1 MSEHWMWT
9 EKYRPKKLKEIIGQK
24 PITNRLQKFLI
35 ERDLPHLLFS
45 GPAGTGKTTAIIA
58 FASELFGDNFTGN
71 FLELNASDER
81 GIDVIRNRVKSFAR
95 TRPLGDVPF
104 KIISLDEADSLTRDA
119 QHALRRTMERYV
131 SSCRFCL
138 ICNYSSR
145 IIEPIQS
152 RCAVFRFPRL
162 DEKELAKRI
171 NHIAKIEQVQITD
184 DGLQAILYVS
194 GGDLRRA
201 INVLQ
206 AASVTENQVDAEA
219 VFSTTG
225 KARPEDVNQMLQLAL
240 KGKFLEAQEK
250 LRNLLIWQG
259 LAGTDIVRQIHREV
273 MNLGINDMEKVQ
285 FVDLV
290 GEAEFRLTEGA
301 DPEIQLSH
309 VLAKFAL
316 LAQSSD
322 SEK

>member
-1 MSEHWMWT
+1 MWT
-9 EKYRPKKLKEIIGQK
+9 EKYRPKRLKEIIGQK
-24 PITNRLQKFLI
+24 PITSRLQKFLV

-58 FASELFGDNFTGN
+58 FANELFGDKFQGN
-71 FLELNASDER
+71 FLELNASDAR
-81 GIDVIRNRVKSFAR
+81 GIDVIRNRVKGFAR

-131 SSCRFCL
+131 TSCRFCL

-162 DEKELAKRI
+162 DEKQLTKRV
-171 NHIAKIEQVQITD
+171 NHIAKEEQVQITD

-194 GGDLRRA
+194 RGDLRRA

-206 AASVTENQVDAEA
+206 AASVTQKKVDADA

-240 KGKFLEAQEK
+240 NGKFLDAQEK

-273 MNLGINDMEKVQ
+273 MKLGINEMTKVQ
-285 FVDLV
+285 LVDLV

-316 LAQSSD
+316 LTQSSD

>member
-24 PITNRLQKFLI
+24 PITDRLQKFLK
-35 ERDLPHLLFS
+35 ERDLPHLLFA

-58 FASELFGDNFTGN
+58 FANELYGDQFAGN
-71 FLELNASDER
+71 FLELNASDAR
-81 GIDVIRNRVKSFAR
+81 GIDVIRDRVKSFAR
-95 TRPLGDVPF
+95 TRPLGDAPY

-131 SSCRFCL
+131 TSCRFCL
-138 ICNYSSR
+138 IVNYSSR

-152 RCAVFRFPRL
+152 RCAIFRFPRL
-162 DEKELAKRI
+162 NEKELTKRI
-171 NHIAKIEQVQITD
+171 NHIAKEEQVELSSE
-184 DGLQAILYVS
+184 GLQAILYVS

-206 AASVTENQVDAEA
+206 AASVIEKQVDADS
-219 VFSTTG
+219 VFTTTG
-225 KARPEDVNQMLQLAL
+225 KARPEDVNQMLQSAL
-240 KGKFLEAQEK
+240 SGNFLEAQEK

-259 LAGTDIVRQIHREV
+259 LSGTDIVRQIHREV
-273 MNLGINDMEKVQ
+273 MKLGIDELTKVK
-285 FVDLV
+285 FVEIV

-309 VLAKFAL
+309 ILAKFAIL
-316 LAQSSD
+316 GQSSD
-322 SEK
+322 SGK

>member
-24 PITNRLQKFLI
+24 PITDRLQKFLV
-35 ERDLPHLLFS
+35 ERDLPHLLFA

-58 FASELFGDNFTGN
+58 FANELFGDNFQGN

-95 TRPLGDVPF
+95 TRPLGDAPF

-145 IIEPIQS
+145 IIDPIQS
-152 RCAVFRFPRL
+152 RCATFRFPRL
-162 DEKELAKRI
+162 DEKELTKRI
-171 NHIAKIEQVQITD
+171 NIIAKKEQVQLTD
-184 DGLQAILYVS
+184 EGIQAILYVS
-194 GGDLRRA
+194 GGDMRRA
-201 INVLQ
+201 INILQ
-206 AASVTENQVDAEA
+206 ASSVTQTQVDADS

-225 KARPEDVNQMLQLAL
+225 KARPEDIHQMLQLAL
-240 KGKFLEAQEK
+240 NGKFLDAQEK
-250 LRNLLIWQG
+250 LQNLLVWQG

-273 MNLGINDMEKVQ
+273 MKLGINEISKVQ
-285 FVDLV
+285 LVDLV

-309 VLAKFAL
+309 VLARVAL

-322 SEK
+322 I

>member
-1 MSEHWMWT
+1 M
-9 EKYRPKKLKEIIGQK
+9 KGRALLYPKNHINTDEII
-24 PITNRLQKFLI
+24 
-35 ERDLPHLLFS
+35 
-45 GPAGTGKTTAIIA
+45 PARYLNTA
-58 FASELFGDNFTGN
+58 
-71 FLELNASDER
+71 
-81 GIDVIRNRVKSFAR
+81 
-95 TRPLGDVPF
+95 
-104 KIISLDEADSLTRDA
+104 
-119 QHALRRTMERYV
+119 
-131 SSCRFCL
+131 
-138 ICNYSSR
+138 
-145 IIEPIQS
+145 
-152 RCAVFRFPRL
+152 

-171 NHIAKIEQVQITD
+171 KHIAKIEQVQITD

-206 AASVTENQVDAEA
+206 AASVTENQVDADA

>member
-9 EKYRPKKLKEIIGQK
+9 EKYRPKKLKEIIGQQ
-24 PITNRLQKFLI
+24 PITDRLQKFLI
-35 ERDLPHLLFS
+35 EGDLPHLLFA

-58 FASELFGDNFTGN
+58 FANELFGDSFQGN

-81 GIDVIRNRVKSFAR
+81 GIDVIRNRVKNFAR

-131 SSCRFCL
+131 TSCRFCL

-145 IIEPIQS
+145 IIDPIQS
-152 RCAVFRFPRL
+152 RCAIFRFPRL
-162 DEKELAKRI
+162 DEKQLAKRI
-171 NHIAKIEQVQITD
+171 NQIAKKEQVQLSD
-184 DGLQAILYVS
+184 DGIQAILYVS
-194 GGDLRRA
+194 GGDMRRA

-206 AASVTENQVDAEA
+206 AAAVTQKQVDADA

-225 KARPEDVNQMLQLAL
+225 KARPEDVHQMLQLAL
-240 KGKFLEAQEK
+240 DGKFLDAQEK
-250 LRNLLIWQG
+250 LRNLLVWQG
-259 LAGTDIVRQIHREV
+259 LAGTDIIRQIHREV
-273 MNLGINDMEKVQ
+273 MKLGINELSKVQ
-285 FVDLV
+285 LVDLV

-309 VLAKFAL
+309 VLAKVAL

-322 SEK
+322 I